1 MLKPHLVRFR
11 EIKLLMVLAALLSPT
26 LLLADD
32 HSESA
37 PGVIEIYECD
47 LINGATV
54 DDVLKFGRGNFTE
67 FAKEVGNDVMSFL
80 WTPVAIAPPFQE
92 TSLRWVNH
100 YPSWAEYDK
109 GNAAWMANE
118 ANKLRNKLF
127 SLVSCDLPVFHQ
139 RHGVV
144 RTQVERPARLLIGRC
159 DLNPGK
165 DMTDVKRH
173 LTPARSEAIA
183 QAIGVTRGHMLTT
196 PRLGVDANLDFL
208 NIFFASRTEMAKM
221 QDAGRKGEIQAAY
234 RQITNGATAPYTCPV
249 WDLHDS
255 HYMFDSQ

>member
-54 DDVLKFGRGNFTE
+54 NDVLKFGRGNFTE

-109 GNAAWMANE
+109 GNAAWTAND
-118 ANKLRNKLF
+118 ADKLRKRLF
-127 SLVSCDLPVFHQ
+127 SMVACDLPVFHQ

-165 DMTDVKRH
+165 DMADVKRH

-208 NIFFASRTEMAKM
+208 NIFFAHRAEIAKM
-221 QDAGRKGEIQAAY
+221 QDAARQGAIQAAY
-234 RQITNGATAPYTCPV
+234 RQTSNGETAPYTCPV